1 MQLSNYL
8 ADGGAGEL
16 NVVAIAWTEGRY
28 GFASPA
34 RLRSFIRDFHPSIRV
49 VHANPRVEKDFAPL
63 VYVPA
68 NFAFDGK
75 VMRVIDRVDGT
86 SRRTIVRHLHTGH
99 AVSRRPGGAVIEG
112 KARRY
117 RLTTDGEIKLSRGT
131 CWTAYGEGVPSTII
145 DITLAAPLPV
155 ETEFAVQAL

>member
-75 VMRVIDRVDGT
+75 GRLRLGDGSRMHLNRKQIAFIVD
-86 SRRTIVRHLHTGH
+86 
-99 AVSRRPGGAVIEG
+99 
-112 KARRY
+112 K
-117 RLTTDGEIKLSRGT
+117 IK
-131 CWTAYGEGVPSTII
+131 
-145 DITLAAPLPV
+145 
-155 ETEFAVQAL
+155 